1 MTNIISSP
9 NFAKFAK
16 ATAVTVYLM
25 TGVKA
30 TVRPMFNLADKKSD
44 SDTRKYSATNEFLYQ
59 VVCLVMAAA
68 LMPLFERAGFKLAE
82 KQLKNFKKGLT
93 KLNQLPEFKNINK
106 VSEFKKDY
114 LNKIFDNKFI
124 EKAKTDENTKL
135 ADEAM
140 HFVNGGVETGSFVAS
155 ILGLTILAPMIGHE
169 ILHPIMK
176 TLGMG
181 KKNNDIGKPTEP
193 FLADAKVPNE
203 QNSKLNL
210 NV

>member
-1 MTNIISSP
+1 MNLGSVKV
-9 NFAKFAK
+9 AKFAK

-30 TVRPMFNLADKKSD
+30 TVRPIFNLADTKSD
-44 SDTRKYSATNEFLYQ
+44 NNSRKYSAANEFLYQ
-59 VVCLVMAAA
+59 IVCLVMAAA

-82 KQLKNFKKGLT
+82 KQLKNLQKGLT

-106 VSEFKKDY
+106 VGEFKKDY
-114 LNKIFDNKFI
+114 LSKIFDEEFVK
-124 EKAKTDENTKL
+124 KTKVDENAKL

-155 ILGLTILAPMIGHE
+155 ILGLTILAPMIGHQ

-181 KKNNDIGKPTEP
+181 KKNDDIGKPNEI
-193 FLADAKVPNE
+193 FLADAKIPNE
-203 QNSKLNL
+203 NNNKVNI
-210 NV
+210 NA